1 MNAYVWEILKW
12 MIRITILFLLA
23 VSCAVSAQDA
33 TEWLEAN
40 RVRCMI
46 NSSGGLFNDQDSWSP
61 GFEVPAGE
69 GVHTVYS
76 ANFWVGG
83 LDEQGVLRLAAEK
96 YGADGTDWYPGPL
109 TTDGTASTTAE
120 VMDAYNRV
128 WVANREGVN
137 LHISYFNAAQNGTL
151 EEEFP
156 NGYATPDWM
165 LDWPAHGDYTQGF
178 PLYLAPFFDYNG
190 DLGYTPLEGD
200 YPLFC
205 GDQCLYVIF
214 NDRGGVHS
222 ESGGEPIG
230 LEVHAMLYGFSDPSD
245 AMLYNTVFLKYGVIN
260 RGIHTLSDTY
270 LGFWND
276 FDIGSN
282 VDDYVATNVHRS
294 SVLAYNGD
302 ELDEPSFGST
312 GYGSDLPA
320 QALQVLAGPFADADG
335 LDNTLPDDVYSA
347 ETESYGPYALG
358 YGDGLPDNE
367 RLGLS
372 AIRYYNNSMNPVTG
386 EPTIPVHFYY
396 YMQGLDLDGGAMFPD
411 YSFYG
416 SSDPLFITTGD
427 PNQEPLSEE
436 SSGNP
441 PGDRRILGSSGPFTL
456 SPGEIAEVD
465 LAYVF
470 ARESDDPEE
479 EVRATLDSRLV
490 ESKLY
495 FNEFLA
501 ECPENQIFIG
511 VNEAGASNMDINL
524 FPNPTADEL
533 NVRMS
538 VPRNQTDVVI
548 TDLTGKVVLATRL
561 GFGYAHQIDVSQLP
575 SGSYFASLRN
585 GMNAQ
590 SHKLFIQ
597 R

>member
-1 MNAYVWEILKW
+1 
-12 MIRITILFLLA
+12 MIRITTLFLLA
-23 VSCAVSAQDA
+23 VSFTVSAQDA
-33 TEWLEAN
+33 TDWLEAN
-40 RVRCMI
+40 RVRCLI
-46 NSSGGLFNDQDSWSP
+46 NSTGGLFNDQDSWSP

-69 GVHTVYS
+69 GVHTIYS
-76 ANFWVGG
+76 GNLWVGG
-83 LDEQGVLRLAAEK
+83 LDEQGALRLAAEL

-109 TTDGTASTTAE
+109 TMDGTASTTAE

-128 WVANREGVN
+128 WEANREGVN

-156 NGYATPDWM
+156 NGYNTPDWI
-165 LDWPAHGDYTQGF
+165 LEWPAHGDFTQGF
-178 PLYLAPFFDYNG
+178 SYYLAPFFDYNG
-190 DLGYTPLEGD
+190 DGVYTPLEGD

-214 NDRGGVHS
+214 NDKGGVHS

-245 AMLYNTVFLKYGVIN
+245 AMLYNTVFLKYTMFN
-260 RGIHTLSDTY
+260 RGNLTLSNTY

-276 FDIGSN
+276 FDIGTAT
-282 VDDYVATNVHRS
+282 DDYIATDVLRS

-302 ELDEPSFGST
+302 AFDEPSSMSL

-320 QALQVLAGPFADADG
+320 QALQVLAGPFADGDG
-335 LDNTLPDDVYSA
+335 MDNPLPDDVYSG
-347 ETESYGPYALG
+347 ETDSYGPYALG
-358 YGDGLPDNE
+358 YGDGVPDNE

-372 AIRYYNNSMNPVTG
+372 TSRYYNNSVNPING
-386 EPTIPVHFYY
+386 QPTIPVHFYY
-396 YMQGLDLDGGAMFPD
+396 YLQGLNLDGGSTIPV
-411 YSFYG
+411 YSYYG
-416 SSDPLFITTGD
+416 ASDPLFITTDD
-427 PNQEPLSEE
+427 PEQESWSEE
-436 SSGNP
+436 SSGNAP
-441 PGDRRILGSSGPFTL
+441 NDRRILGSSGPFTL
-456 SPGEIAEVD
+456 SPGEEFDVD

-490 ESKLY
+490 QSKLFY
-495 FNEFLA
+495 NEYLA
-501 ECPENQIFIG
+501 ECPENQISIG
-511 VNEAGASNMDINL
+511 INETEVLNTDINL
-524 FPNPTADEL
+524 FPNPATDQL

-575 SGSYFASLRN
+575 SGSYFVSLRN
-585 GMNAQ
+585 GINAQ